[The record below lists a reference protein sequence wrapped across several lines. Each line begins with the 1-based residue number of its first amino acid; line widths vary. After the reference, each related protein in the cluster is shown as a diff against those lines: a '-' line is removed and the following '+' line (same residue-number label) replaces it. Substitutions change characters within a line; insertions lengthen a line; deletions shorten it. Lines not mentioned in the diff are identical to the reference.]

1 MAGMIKRYV
10 ESYITQMSKGNSTM
24 SNLIKSRLCLRG
36 ILVDKYNENSPD
48 DLVIIEKL
56 LDIAK
61 QSNIKL

>member
-1 MAGMIKRYV
+1 MAGTIKRYV
-10 ESYITQMSKGNSTM
+10 ESYITQMSKGNPTM
-24 SNLIKSRLCLRG
+24 SSLIKSRLCLRG

-48 DLVIIEKL
+48 DPVIIEKL